1 MNFHPSE
8 FLTIWLVCYYP
19 HTHTLLPLP
28 KGTEAGRRKA
38 GRKDKRREKGKKGGR
53 MQGGRRG
60 KEARRER
67 GSR

>member
-1 MNFHPSE
+1 M
-8 FLTIWLVCYYP
+8 II